1 MHRLKGS
8 KKETCKQFLML
19 VDYSLDEKT
28 AINLLKEVGWDM
40 NNAMDYYF
48 RNQHKL
54 VGSNNQASQ
63 SRNAVKDI
71 FKKYRKV
78 STKYN
83 QKTTLCFKSFISF

>member
-54 VGSNNQASQ
+54 AGSNQASQ

-71 FKKYRKV
+71 FKKYRK
-78 STKYN
+78 
-83 QKTTLCFKSFISF
+83 F